1 MVLLQ
6 VVLLEVCN
14 ILQNISDLFSF
25 LGKIV
30 KKQGAE
36 KKRLEPTRKFIAA
49 GRVVSQHRSI
59 VA

>member
-14 ILQNISDLFSF
+14 VLQKKSEIFSF
-25 LGKIV
+25 GGKIV

-36 KKRLEPTRKFIAA
+36 KKRLEPTRNFIAA